1 MARGHE
7 EETIEQA
14 VNPNLL
20 LRAMQT
26 AIAQGLRARNEPPEE
41 LPPELTVLLER
52 LKEQWQEWVPQQWT
66 GGHGERPQIQD
77 RPVSEL
83 SRA

>member
-7 EETIEQA
+7 EETSEQA
-14 VNPNLL
+14 VNQSLL

-41 LPPELTVLLER
+41 LPPELAVLLER
-52 LKEQWQEWVPQQWT
+52 LKEQPQQ
-66 GGHGERPQIQD
+66 
-77 RPVSEL
+77 
-83 SRA
+83 

>member
-7 EETIEQA
+7 EETSEQA
-14 VNPNLL
+14 VNPNL

-41 LPPELTVLLER
+41 LPPELAVLLER
-52 LKEQWQEWVPQQWT
+52 LKEQGQQ
-66 GGHGERPQIQD
+66 
-77 RPVSEL
+77 
-83 SRA
+83 

>member
-1 MARGHE
+1 MARGPE
-7 EETIEQA
+7 EETSEQA
-14 VNPNLL
+14 VNPTAL

-52 LKEQWQEWVPQQWT
+52 LKEQRQE
-66 GGHGERPQIQD
+66 
-77 RPVSEL
+77 
-83 SRA
+83 

>member
-26 AIAQGLRARNEPPEE
+26 PIAQGLRARNEPPEE
-41 LPPELTVLLER
+41 LPPELAVLLER
-52 LKEQWQEWVPQQWT
+52 LKEQWQE
-66 GGHGERPQIQD
+66 
-77 RPVSEL
+77 
-83 SRA
+83 

>member
-41 LPPELTVLLER
+41 LPPELTVLLDR
-52 LKEQWQEWVPQQWT
+52 LKEQGQQ
-66 GGHGERPQIQD
+66 
-77 RPVSEL
+77 
-83 SRA
+83 

>member
-7 EETIEQA
+7 EETNEQA

-26 AIAQGLRARNEPPEE
+26 AIAQGLRARNETPEE
-41 LPPELTVLLER
+41 LSPELAVLLER
-52 LKEQWQEWVPQQWT
+52 LKEQRRE
-66 GGHGERPQIQD
+66 
-77 RPVSEL
+77 
-83 SRA
+83 